1 MGWTLVT
8 GASGG
13 IGAELARQAAVHG
26 EDVVLV
32 ARSKDKIE
40 KIAEGLN
47 SFFGVRCACYAQD
60 LTEKDA
66 AVKLHKWCSE
76 QGIQVDNLINNAG
89 FGDQT
94 AFLDADWDR
103 QYAMVQLN
111 VVALM
116 QLCYEFG
123 RDMRERGE
131 GHILN
136 LSSVAAFMAGP
147 YMSLYYAT
155 KGYVLQFS
163 EALSYELRGTGV
175 TVTALCPGPT
185 STGFERN
192 AHMGGSLMFQA
203 HPQSAADVAMYG
215 YRAMLSGKPVAYHSP
230 TTHVANVLARLLP
243 RNVMTAVA
251 AKVDGKPQPKSQP
264 QPKPFAAKG
273 TESKGGGLA

>member
-13 IGAELARQAAVHG
+13 IGAELARQAAAHG
-26 EDVVLV
+26 DDVVLV
-32 ARSKDKIE
+32 ARSQDRIE
-40 KIAEGLN
+40 RIAGELG
-47 SFFGVRCACYAQD
+47 SYFGVRTACHAQD
-60 LTEKDA
+60 LTERDA
-66 AVKLHKWCSE
+66 AARLHEWCDE
-76 QGIQVDNLINNAG
+76 RGIFVDSLVNNAG
-89 FGDQT
+89 FGDQS

-123 RDMRERGE
+123 RDMRGRGR
-131 GHILN
+131 GRILN

-163 EALSYELRGTGV
+163 QALSYELRGTGV

-192 AHMGGSLMFQA
+192 ARMRGSAMFKA
-203 HPQSAADVAMYG
+203 HPQSAADVAWYG
-215 YRAMLSGKPVAYHSP
+215 YRAMLEGRPVAYHSP
-230 TTHVANVLARLLP
+230 TTRVANVLSRILP
-243 RNVMTAVA
+243 RDVMTTIA
-251 AKVDGKPQPKSQP
+251 AAVDGSPKSDP
-264 QPKPFAAKG
+264 RPFSASDTA
-273 TESKGGGLA
+273 SKEGNLA